1 MRSNEL
7 SRKSTERGRLLDVTT
22 ETRAEFR
29 AWVPGRP
36 VPVALTVSAL
46 RRGRADPC
54 MRVQPDGVV
63 WRATR
68 TTAGPALLR
77 LEARPAEGAVHA
89 HAWGPG
95 ADAALDGVP
104 DLLGAADDPAGFT
117 PDPEHP
123 LLVSAWRTHRH
134 WRVTRT
140 LAVFE
145 ALAAAALEQR
155 VTGGEAHAAWR
166 MLVTA
171 HGEPAPG
178 PARVPGLF
186 ATGMR
191 LPPTPEHWAAVPSWE
206 WLRAGVDEKRRSV
219 VIAAAAVAHR
229 LERTVDLPG
238 EEAARAL
245 RTVAGVGVWTAAEV
259 RQRAHGDAD
268 AFSWAD
274 FHVSRNVS
282 FALCGEVLDDA
293 GCAELVERYRGHR
306 YRVQRLLELA
316 GVERPR
322 RAPRM
327 TLPTHLPA
335 VPRRVRG

>member
-1 MRSNEL
+1 
-7 SRKSTERGRLLDVTT
+7 VTT
-22 ETRAEFR
+22 EQVPGFR

-36 VPVALTVSAL
+36 VPVGLTLSAL
-46 RRGRADPC
+46 RRGGGDPC
-54 MRVQPDGVV
+54 LRVQRDGVV

-68 TTAGPALLR
+68 NAAGPVLLR
-77 LEARPAEGAVHA
+77 LEPRPGEGAVHA

-95 ADAALDGVP
+95 TDAALDGVP
-104 DLLGAADDPAGFT
+104 ALLGALDDPSGFV
-117 PDPEHP
+117 PSPEHP
-123 LLVSAWRTHRH
+123 ALVAAWRAHRH

-140 LAVFE
+140 VAVFE

-166 MLVTA
+166 MLVRD
-171 HGEPAPG
+171 HGELAPG

-186 ATGMR
+186 ASGMR
-191 LPPTPEHWAAVPSWE
+191 VPPTPQQWAAIPSWE
-206 WLRAGVDEKRRSV
+206 WLRAGVDEQRRRPV
-219 VIAAAAVAHR
+219 LAAAVVAHR
-229 LERTVDLPG
+229 LERTVDMPG

-245 RTVAGVGVWTAAEV
+245 RTVPGVGVWTAAEI

-293 GCAELVERYRGHR
+293 GCADLVERYRGHR

-316 GVERPR
+316 GVGRPR

-327 TLPTHLPA
+327 TLPTHLPR
-335 VPRRVRG
+335 VPR